1 MRTVRDGEARL
12 WDVAVAQASYGAHYL
27 VFSARVGGELRKS
40 ALAATTR
47 LDAERELRA
56 LSEDELRTCLREAEP
71 WG

>member
-1 MRTVRDGEARL
+1 MRTVHDRDARL

-40 ALAATTR
+40 PLAAVNR
-47 LDAERELRA
+47 IDAEQELGA
-56 LSEDELRTCLREAEP
+56 LSEEELVMRLRQAEP